1 MSPRPDHLQALP
13 FERGDSVRERVA
25 ALEVLSPREIDQR
38 LSELG
43 YRGQP
48 EARRA
53 ASVLAYRHLQRL
65 RRIHLEGIAPEPGT
79 RENCL
84 FLGPTGSGKTFLVE
98 LLFKQILGVPTVI
111 VDATQFSE
119 TGYVGDDVTT
129 MLSRLYEAAGGDVAW
144 AACGAICMDEF
155 DKLATSRSDARFAG
169 QQTTKDVSGFGV
181 QRSLLNLLSAPRA
194 DFPPDFGFTSRTP
207 PMPLEL
213 SALTFIACGAFSGL
227 KNTAEELGGHKE
239 RMGFGREA
247 GKREAAIAE
256 KVTDEQIEQTTAF
269 ARYGFI
275 PELIGRFSRIVSFSP
290 LDAKTLGDIL
300 EDNVLRAYEREFG
313 HEGLTLVVEPS
324 VREWVVARALKRET
338 GARGLRA
345 ALVPQLERAAYDH
358 FGEPQVSTVRLV
370 LDGEQVRAV
379 TG

>member
-25 ALEVLSPREIDQR
+25 ALEVLSPRDIDQR

-65 RRIHLEGIAPEPGT
+65 RRIHLEGLAPEPGT

-227 KNTAEELGGHKE
+227 KSTAEEMGGHKE

-247 GKREAAIAE
+247 GKRETAIAE
-256 KVTDEQIEQTTAF
+256 RVTDDQIEQTTAF

-275 PELIGRFSRIVSFSP
+275 PELIGRFSRIVSFAP
-290 LDAKTLGDIL
+290 LDSKTLGDIL
-300 EDNVLRAYEREFG
+300 EDNVLRAYEREFA
-313 HEGLTLVVEPS
+313 HEGLTLVVEQS

-370 LDGEQVRAV
+370 LEGEQVRAV